1 MVKTK
6 KLSLSTSC
14 KNGVKGV
21 IVNNGKTL
29 IYAQV
34 LIFVVNETQIF
45 FIMCYVL
52 CMNVYVIYFSVKR

>member
-1 MVKTK
+1 ME
-6 KLSLSTSC
+6 SR
-14 KNGVKGV
+14 V

-52 CMNVYVIYFSVKR
+52 CMNVYVIYLRYVVGM

>member
-1 MVKTK
+1 ME
-6 KLSLSTSC
+6 SR
-14 KNGVKGV
+14 V